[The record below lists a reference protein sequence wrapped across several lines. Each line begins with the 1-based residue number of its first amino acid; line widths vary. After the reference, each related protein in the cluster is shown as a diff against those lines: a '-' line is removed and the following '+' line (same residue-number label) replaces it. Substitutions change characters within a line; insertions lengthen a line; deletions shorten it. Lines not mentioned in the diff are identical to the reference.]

1 MTGAERR
8 DRIGRRVAVTWVR
21 GAPSNLL
28 EPKGG
33 ASNATWS
40 AEIARAAPPV
50 ESSKEASPAGHYLP
64 DRSIDR
70 AMTATLEW
78 DRSTF
83 VAETRQ
89 ATLDSSTEGPTPA
102 RVWGDQWLRVSEK
115 VLKGLNHQL
124 TNRIASLEAVVGIFQ
139 DGEPFEPEVIAAL
152 AQEVSRLN
160 HLLQLYR
167 CMPAEPFAGSEPV
180 RLQDIVPQVLELHGH
195 HADLRGISVEV
206 DADFETL
213 PLLVRPSALLR
224 CLLVLL
230 GSGAGNALRAGSGAL
245 RFAYTGDATSVRVTF
260 EAPQPGGQAIFTG
273 EGSLVHAVRSALAH
287 AFAEV
292 GVTVVN
298 TADGERIRY
307 ELRLPTLP
315 EARRRERA
323 AAMAL

>member
-1 MTGAERR
+1 
-8 DRIGRRVAVTWVR
+8 
-21 GAPSNLL
+21 
-28 EPKGG
+28 
-33 ASNATWS
+33 
-40 AEIARAAPPV
+40 
-50 ESSKEASPAGHYLP
+50 
-64 DRSIDR
+64 
-70 AMTATLEW
+70 MTALFAW

-89 ATLDSSTEGPTPA
+89 ATLDPSTEGPTPA

-152 AQEVSRLN
+152 AQEVTRLN
-160 HLLQLYR
+160 HLLQLFR
-167 CMPAEPFAGSEPV
+167 CMPAEPFAGAEPV

-224 CLLVLL
+224 CLLVVLE
-230 GSGAGNALRAGSGAL
+230 SGAGNALRSGATGSTGEL
-245 RFAYTGDATSVRVTF
+245 RLSYTGDATHVSVVL
-260 EAPQPGGQAIFTG
+260 EAPQPEGQAIFTG
-273 EGSLVHAVRSALAH
+273 EGSLVHAVRTALAH
-287 AFAEV
+287 AFTEV

-298 TADGERIRY
+298 SVQGERIRY
-307 ELRLPTLP
+307 ELRFPTLP
-315 EARRRERA
+315 EARRREREVA
-323 AAMAL
+323 TAL

>member
-1 MTGAERR
+1 
-8 DRIGRRVAVTWVR
+8 
-21 GAPSNLL
+21 
-28 EPKGG
+28 
-33 ASNATWS
+33 
-40 AEIARAAPPV
+40 
-50 ESSKEASPAGHYLP
+50 
-64 DRSIDR
+64 
-70 AMTATLEW
+70 MTALLAW

-89 ATLDSSTEGPTPA
+89 AALDPSTEGPTPS

-152 AQEVSRLN
+152 AQEVGRLN

-195 HADLRGISVEV
+195 HSDLRGISVEV

-230 GSGAGNALRAGSGAL
+230 GSGAGNALRAGGTGAL
-245 RFAYTGDATSVRVTF
+245 RFTYTGDATHVRVTF
-260 EAPQPGGQAIFTG
+260 EAPQPEGQAIFTG

-292 GVTVVN
+292 AVTVVN
-298 TADGERIRY
+298 TTQGERIRY

-315 EARRRERA
+315 EARRLEREMA
-323 AAMAL
+323 AL